1 MLAFFNFVKLQCKHV
16 NMFEWMHWETGNKEN
31 RNRRNVPDHIYLELI
46 FQKKNIEVVVT
57 KDSDFQSIL
66 KLR

>member
-1 MLAFFNFVKLQCKHV
+1 
-16 NMFEWMHWETGNKEN
+16 MHWGTGNKEN

-46 FQKKNIEVVVT
+46 FQKKNMEVVVT

>member
-1 MLAFFNFVKLQCKHV
+1 
-16 NMFEWMHWETGNKEN
+16 MHWGTGNKEN
-31 RNRRNVPDHIYLELI
+31 RNQRNVPDHIYLELI
-46 FQKKNIEVVVT
+46 FQKKNMEVVVT